1 MVNQVSDQK
10 TRQKP
15 PKIENFQQ
23 DVIDLL
29 DEITSLIEKTELN
42 LTKEASSNKY
52 RQFKQQF
59 AKASQNVADLQL
71 RMAIVAP
78 MKAGKSTIINAIAG
92 QELLPSC
99 ATAMTTLPTEIVF
112 STKLKQPT
120 LNLSAETLGI
130 FQDIYQDIKKQIAE
144 EGIEAIKQRLAR
156 YPHVLDLLEVIQ
168 TEKFPFC
175 NYVEGRGEINQ
186 TLNHLNHILR
196 LYCALEPIQDPLA
209 KFTEVPCIT
218 TPFLGI
224 SGISQAKTL
233 GNLVIV
239 DTPGPNEAGDHL
251 RLTNVVEEQLRRS
264 SIVLIVLDYTQL
276 NNEAAEAIKKQV
288 KPVLELIGQDNLYI
302 VVNKVDQRRKGDM
315 TSEQIKDF
323 VIADLELNGSNVE
336 NRIFEVSAIRAFAAT
351 QFLLEVQQNP
361 KIQLLEIASL
371 ETVAQEVFGID
382 WEEEI
387 EDVTV
392 KFLAQKALKL
402 WKKSGFSPFLQQA
415 ISTLMES
422 AAPRCLMSALN
433 LSRYRLLELKDD
445 LSLRS
450 NAINQNTEKLQEE
463 IKHLESDLDYLGVCS
478 NNLKQVAEIKS
489 QLQYNLEIILADL
502 KKQATVSLEEYF
514 TEAEYQKG
522 DIVKKAD
529 IKTRE
534 LLLTNITDFDLL
546 PKWLSENLKS
556 NLEHKKS
563 GIIQFNTQ
571 QEANTFTQKA
581 MVWAKNRLETLSL
594 ATRKNIEIE
603 IEQTSNI
610 LIDCLTK
617 ETQPIID
624 RAKVRLQTNF
634 EINLQLPTPE
644 IHTDTNLEI
653 NQNIIRTKTRLVEG
667 DYDERIVKKRAWY
680 YWFGIVPFYSTESYQ
695 KPYKQENYYIVSLE
709 ELIQQINIHTENFID
724 NIQTKVIQ
732 HLDGNLQQQVDNFFA
747 QLDEYLSSYLNNL
760 QQAQI
765 DHQLSLEKRQQL
777 HKQIDG
783 LVPDTMTYLQK
794 TDKYL
799 EMTQQFMTKGKLS

>member
-1 MVNQVSDQK
+1 MVNKVSGNKTSQK
-10 TRQKP
+10 T

-23 DVIDLL
+23 EVIDLL
-29 DEITSLIEKTELN
+29 AEISSLIDKTELN
-42 LTKEASSNKY
+42 LTQETSSNKY
-52 RQFKQQF
+52 SQFKQQF
-59 AKASQNVADLQL
+59 TEASQNVADLQL

-112 STKLKQPT
+112 TTKLKKPI
-120 LNLSAETLGI
+120 LSLPAETLGI
-130 FQDIYQDIKKQIAE
+130 FQDIYQDIQQQITE
-144 EGIEAIKQRLAR
+144 SGIESLKQRLAR
-156 YPHVLDLLEVIQ
+156 YPHLLDLLETIH
-168 TEKFPFC
+168 TKDFYFS
-175 NYVEGRGEINQ
+175 NKIEGREAINK
-186 TLNHLNHILR
+186 TLNHLNHIIR

-209 KFTEVPCIT
+209 RFTEVPCIA

-239 DTPGPNEAGDHL
+239 DTPGPNEAGDNL
-251 RLTNVVEEQLRRS
+251 RLTTVVEEQLRRS
-264 SIVLIVLDYTQL
+264 SIVLVVLDYTQL

-315 TSEQIKDF
+315 TSEQIQDF
-323 VIADLELNGSNVE
+323 VIADLELSQSNVT

-361 KIQLLEIASL
+361 KIKLLEISSL
-371 ETVAQEVFGID
+371 ETIAQEVFGID

-387 EDVTV
+387 EDITV
-392 KFLAQKALKL
+392 KFLAKKALKL
-402 WKKSGFSPFLQQA
+402 WRKSGFSPFLEQA

-422 AAPRCLMSALN
+422 AAPRCLISALN

-450 NAINQNTEKLQEE
+450 NAINQNTEKLQKE
-463 IKHLESDLDYLGVCS
+463 IKHLESDLDYLDVCS
-478 NNLKQVAEIKS
+478 NNLEQVAEIKN

-502 KKQATVSLEEYF
+502 RKQAKLSLEDYF
-514 TEAEYQKG
+514 TEAEY
-522 DIVKKAD
+522 DNSDVTKKAD

-534 LLLTNITDFDLL
+534 LLLTNISDFNLL
-546 PKWLSENLKS
+546 PKWLSDSLKS
-556 NLEHKKS
+556 GLEHKTS
-563 GIIQFNTQ
+563 GSIQFNTEN
-571 QEANTFTQKA
+571 EADIFTQQA
-581 MVWAKNRLETLSL
+581 LSWARDRIEKLSL

-603 IEQTSNI
+603 IEQTKNI

-617 ETQPIID
+617 ETQPVID
-624 RAKVRLQTNF
+624 RAKIRLQTSF

-644 IHTDTNLEI
+644 ISTDENLQV
-653 NQNIIRTKTRLVEG
+653 NQKIIRAKTRLVEG
-667 DYDERIVKKRAWY
+667 DYEERIVKKRAWY
-680 YWFGIVPFYSTESYQ
+680 YWFGIVPFYTTESYQ
-695 KPYKQENYYIVSLE
+695 KPYKQENYYAVSLQ
-709 ELIQQINIHTENFID
+709 ELIEEINVHSENFIE
-724 NIQTKVIQ
+724 NVQTKVIQ
-732 HLDGNLQQQVDNFFA
+732 HLDGNLQEQVDCFFA

-777 HKQIDG
+777 HKQIED
-783 LVPDTMTYLQK
+783 LVPDTMSYLQK

-799 EMTQQFMTKGKLS
+799 EITQQFLV

>member
-1 MVNQVSDQK
+1 MVNTVPGNK

-15 PKIENFQQ
+15 PKIENLQQ
-23 DVIDLL
+23 EVIDLL
-29 DEITSLIEKTELN
+29 GEIGSLIDKTQLN
-42 LTKEASSNKY
+42 LIKDASSSKY
-52 RQFKQQF
+52 NQFQQQF
-59 AKASQNVADLQL
+59 AEASQNVADLQL
-71 RMAIVAP
+71 RMAIIAP

-112 STKLKQPT
+112 STKLKEPILT
-120 LNLSAETLGI
+120 LAAETISI
-130 FQDIYQDIKKQIAE
+130 FQEIYQDIKQQIANS
-144 EGIEAIKQRLAR
+144 GIESLQHRLAR
-156 YPHVLDLLEVIQ
+156 YPHLLDLL
-168 TEKFPFC
+168 
-175 NYVEGRGEINQ
+175 GEINAADFPFSNKIKGRAAINKA
-186 TLNHLNHILR
+186 LNHLNHIIR
-196 LYCALEPIQDPLA
+196 LYCALEPLKDPLA

-239 DTPGPNEAGDHL
+239 DTPGPNEAGENL
-251 RLTNVVEEQLRRS
+251 RLTTVVEEQLRRS

-315 TSEQIKDF
+315 TSEQVRDF
-323 VIADLELNGSNVE
+323 VIADLGLNQSDVS

-361 KIQLLEIASL
+361 KIKLLEIASL
-371 ETVAQEVFGID
+371 ETIAQEVFGID

-387 EDVTV
+387 EDITV

-402 WKKSGFSPFLQQA
+402 WKKSGFSPFLEQA

-450 NAINQNTEKLQEE
+450 NAINQNTEKLQQE
-463 IKHLESDLDYLGVCS
+463 IKALESDLDYLENCS
-478 NNLKQVAEIKS
+478 ANLKQITEIKS
-489 QLQYNLEIILADL
+489 RLQYNLEIILADL
-502 KKQATVSLEEYF
+502 KKQATVSLENYF
-514 TEAEYQKG
+514 NEAEYNKG
-522 DIVKKAD
+522 DIIKKAD

-534 LLLTNITDFDLL
+534 FLLTNIGDFDLF
-546 PKWLSENLKS
+546 PKWISDNLKS
-556 NLEHKKS
+556 NLEHKTAATIPFTTEK
-563 GIIQFNTQ
+563 
-571 QEANTFTQKA
+571 EANIFTQKA
-581 MVWAKNRLETLSL
+581 MAWARNRLEILIV

-603 IEQTSNI
+603 IDQTSTT

-617 ETQPIID
+617 ETQPIIE

-634 EINLQLPTPE
+634 EIDLHLPTPE
-644 IHTDTNLEI
+644 IGTEDDLQI
-653 NQNIIRTKTRLVEG
+653 NQNFVKTKTRLVEG
-667 DYDERIVKKRAWY
+667 EYDERIVKKRAWY
-680 YWFGIVPFYSTESYQ
+680 YWFGIIPFYSTESYQ
-695 KPYKQENYYIVSLE
+695 KPYKQENYYTVSLQELVE
-709 ELIQQINIHTENFID
+709 EINTNSDNFIE
-724 NIQTKVIQ
+724 NVKAKVIQ
-732 HLDGNLQQQVDNFFA
+732 HLEGNLQEQVDHFFA
-747 QLDEYLSSYLNNL
+747 KLDDYLSSYLKNL

-777 HKQIDG
+777 YKQIDA
-783 LVPDTMTYLQK
+783 LVPEATTYLQK

-799 EMTQQFMTKGKLS
+799 EVTQKFLAK

>member
-1 MVNQVSDQK
+1 MVNQVPANK
-10 TRQKP
+10 TTKKP
-15 PKIENFQQ
+15 PKIENLQQ
-23 DVIDLL
+23 EVIDLL
-29 DEITSLIEKTELN
+29 DEITSLIDKTQFN
-42 LTKEASSNKY
+42 LTNEASSSKY
-52 RQFKQQF
+52 NQFKQQF

-112 STKLKQPT
+112 STKLKEPILT
-120 LNLSAETLGI
+120 LAAETLTI
-130 FQDIYQDIKKQIAE
+130 FQEIYQDIKQQITNS
-144 EGIEAIKQRLAR
+144 GIESLKQRLAR
-156 YPHVLDLLEVIQ
+156 YPHLLDLLGEINRLD
-168 TEKFPFC
+168 FPFSHK
-175 NYVEGRGEINQ
+175 VEGREAINKA
-186 TLNHLNHILR
+186 LNHLNHIIR
-196 LYCALEPIQDPLA
+196 LYCALEPLKDPLA

-239 DTPGPNEAGDHL
+239 DTPGPNEAGENL
-251 RLTNVVEEQLRRS
+251 RLTTVVEEQLRRS

-288 KPVLELIGQDNLYI
+288 KPILELIGQDNLYI

-315 TSEQIKDF
+315 TSEQVRDF
-323 VIADLELNGSNVE
+323 VVADLELNQADVSDRV
-336 NRIFEVSAIRAFAAT
+336 FEVSAIRAFAAT

-361 KIQLLEIASL
+361 KIKLLEIASL
-371 ETVAQEVFGID
+371 ETIAQEVFGID

-415 ISTLMES
+415 ISTLMEN
-422 AAPRCLMSALN
+422 AAPRCLISALK

-450 NAINQNTEKLQEE
+450 NAINQNTEKLQSE
-463 IKHLESDLDYLGVCS
+463 IKYLESDLNYLEDCS
-478 NNLKQVAEIKS
+478 KNLKQITEIKS

-502 KKQATVSLEEYF
+502 KKQAKVSLEDYF
-514 TEAEYQKG
+514 SEAEYEKG

-534 LLLTNITDFDLL
+534 LLLTNISDFDLL
-546 PKWLSENLKS
+546 PKWLSKNLKS
-556 NLEHKKS
+556 NLEYKTTGSITFKTEKEAN
-563 GIIQFNTQ
+563 IFT
-571 QEANTFTQKA
+571 QEALA
-581 MVWAKNRLETLSL
+581 WAKERLEKLSL
-594 ATRKNIEIE
+594 TTRKNIEIE
-603 IEQTSNI
+603 IEQTGNV
-610 LIDCLTK
+610 LIDYLTK

-644 IHTDTNLEI
+644 IGTENNLLV
-653 NQNIIRTKTRLVEG
+653 NKKNIIKTKTRLIEG

-695 KPYKQENYYIVSLE
+695 KPYKQENYYTVSLK
-709 ELIQQINIHTENFID
+709 ELVEQINVHSENFID
-724 NIQTKVIQ
+724 NVKVKVTE
-732 HLDGNLQQQVDNFFA
+732 HLEGNLQEQVDQFFE
-747 QLDEYLSSYLNNL
+747 QLDEYLSSYLKNL

-777 HKQIDG
+777 YQQIDA
-783 LVPDTMTYLQK
+783 LVPDTKNYLQK

-799 EMTQQFMTKGKLS
+799 EVTQQFMTKVKL